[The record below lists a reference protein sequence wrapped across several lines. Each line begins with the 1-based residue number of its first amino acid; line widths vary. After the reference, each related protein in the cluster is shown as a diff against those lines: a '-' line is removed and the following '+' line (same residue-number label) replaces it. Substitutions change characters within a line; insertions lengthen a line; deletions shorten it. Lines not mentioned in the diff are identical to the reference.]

1 MNPAIEG
8 VRADRDALI
17 GICADL
23 SPADWAATSGCEGW
37 TVQDLIAHLGALFWA
52 VVDASKLPDVSGMA
66 TEAGQEMLV
75 RSRRGMSASAILEDY
90 VEVSEVALQ
99 RLAELAAV
107 DMELPLGDLGTYH
120 ASVIPSAYSFD
131 HFTHIRADLFR
142 PRGPLA
148 GPPPPADE
156 FRLGSVLDW
165 AEAALPQQNQEAADT
180 GLFELQVTGPAARII
195 SFGSGQSMATVSS
208 DAFSFIRW
216 VTQRGSWE
224 ELGVQAAGDE
234 PALSAARKLKVF

>member
-1 MNPAIEG
+1 MNAAIEG
-8 VRADRDALI
+8 VRADRDALV

-23 SPADWAATSGCEGW
+23 SPADWAAPSGCEGW
-37 TVQDLIAHLGALFWA
+37 RVQDLVAHLGALFWA
-52 VVDASKLPDVSGMA
+52 VADVSKLPDTTGMP
-66 TEAGQEMLV
+66 TETAMETLV
-75 RSRRGMSASAILEDY
+75 GSRRDWSADAVLSDY
-90 VEVSEVALQ
+90 VEVSDVALQ
-99 RLAELAAV
+99 RLAELAEV
-107 DMELPLGDLGTYH
+107 DMELPLGDLGTYP
-120 ASVIPSAYSFD
+120 AAALPLAYSFD

-156 FRLGSVLDW
+156 YRLGSVLDW
-165 AEAALPQQNQEAADT
+165 VEAALPQQNPAAVDA

-195 SFGSGQSMATVSS
+195 SFGSGQAMATVSS
-208 DAFSFIRW
+208 DAFSFVRW

-234 PALSAARKLKVF
+234 SALAVARKLKVF

>member
-8 VRADRDALI
+8 VRADRDVLLD
-17 GICADL
+17 ICWRL
-23 SPADWAATSGCEGW
+23 RPSDWAAASGCEGW
-37 TVQDLIAHLGALFWA
+37 TVKDLVAHLGALFWA
-52 VVDASKLPDVSGMA
+52 VVDASKLPDISGMP

-75 RSRRGMSASAILEDY
+75 RSRRDLTPSAVLKDY
-90 VEVSEVALQ
+90 AEVSEMALE
-99 RLAELAAV
+99 RLAELAEV
-107 DMELPLGDLGTYH
+107 DMELPLGDLGTYP

-131 HFTHIRADLFR
+131 HYTHIRADLFR

-165 AEAALPQQNQEAADT
+165 VEAALPQQNPAAVDT
-180 GLFELQVTGPAARII
+180 GLFELQVTGPAARVV
-195 SFGSGQSMATVSS
+195 SFGTGQSTATVSS
-208 DAFSFIRW
+208 DAFSLIRW
-216 VTQRGSWE
+216 VTQRGTWE
-224 ELGVQAAGDE
+224 ELGVHAAGDE